1 MKPKSPGSSSDLDR
15 ARALAARL
23 AEDAPANA
31 PDVPP
36 PPGGYIVFSAA
47 RFTGGAARGPAP
59 AAHRETHAPPPAAP
73 KLEPVRP
80 APEPVRPAPEPHRP
94 APSRPPADL
103 IVEAPPPPPRPT
115 PPPRPET
122 RAEAPRPAP
131 PPPPRAEP
139 EPEPPPAPDAFEPSP
154 AFEAPQEFAPAW
166 ESAPAFESEG
176 PGIEE
181 PQEVPQEEE
190 IAAPSFEAVEDEAA
204 AEPPPT
210 PPATELEEENL
221 GVLPED
227 GEEAPAAEP
236 PPSWAQILDDCLYLA
251 RARSALVMD
260 RGGRVVEARGEWPKN
275 TLEKI
280 AVRLKS
286 AIDKAVASSTG
297 TETSVLVELQ
307 LGAFWLTGIRVVV
320 ADSPAV
326 AGFLA
331 QAPLRAEV
339 RPALEGELSRGQPL

>member
-1 MKPKSPGSSSDLDR
+1 MKPKSPGSSSDLER

-31 PDVPP
+31 PEVPP
-36 PPGGYIVFSAA
+36 PPGGYIVFRAA

-59 AAHRETHAPPPAAP
+59 AAHRESPAVPPPAAVP
-73 KLEPVRP
+73 HAAPRLEPVRS
-80 APEPVRPAPEPHRP
+80 APEPHRP
-94 APSRPPADL
+94 APPKPPADL
-103 IVEAPPPPPRPT
+103 IAEAPVPPPRPA
-115 PPPRPET
+115 PPPRPEP
-122 RAEAPRPAP
+122 RAEAPRPVP
-131 PPPPRAEP
+131 PPPPLPEP
-139 EPEPPPAPDAFEPSP
+139 EPEPPAVDEFEPSPAFEPPPGFAPAFEPSP
-154 AFEAPQEFAPAW
+154 AFED
-166 ESAPAFESEG
+166 
-176 PGIEE
+176 PGAAVEE
-181 PQEVPQEEE
+181 PEREEEE
-190 IAAPSFEAVEDEAA
+190 IAAPSLDAVDEEEEAPDEAPPSPPAVEI
-204 AEPPPT
+204 
-210 PPATELEEENL
+210 EEENL
-221 GVLPED
+221 GVLAED
-227 GEEAPAAEP
+227 EEAPAGEP

-286 AIDKAVASSTG
+286 AIEKAVASSTDA
-297 TETSVLVELQ
+297 EAPLLVELQ
-307 LGAFWLTGIRVVV
+307 LGAFWLTGIRVVIG
-320 ADSPAV
+320 DSPAV